1 MAEKLYEYQG
11 CIGRL
16 HVLRD
21 NLRERWNTWK
31 ESHPDGLVKSLK
43 EKICSQ
49 EGQGDGKNTELCE
62 DYSHIYR

>member
-21 NLRERWNTWK
+21 NLKERLNTWK
-31 ESHPDGLVKSLK
+31 ENHPDGLFKSLK
-43 EKICSQ
+43 EKVLPGKGLSD
-49 EGQGDGKNTELCE
+49 GQDGVVYE